1 MIDSMLN
8 IIPCIGVGEIIF
20 GMTLD
25 QVKTKLGIPDKEI
38 NPDEEGDI
46 IYIYNTIG
54 AFYFAIKEKFK
65 LTSMELDVSPEL
77 MVFDTK
83 IFNKYKNEILEI
95 FNEREVEIDEMKDE
109 EIVFETSIYFPNL
122 FLTIFLNENDV
133 SESISLGVM
142 YNKNDEILWPQTK
155 RVNIFD

>member
-1 MIDSMLN
+1 
-8 IIPCIGVGEIIF
+8 
-20 GMTLD
+20 
-25 QVKTKLGIPDKEI
+25 
-38 NPDEEGDI
+38 
-46 IYIYNTIG
+46 
-54 AFYFAIKEKFK
+54 YFAIKEKFK